1 MGALEPLW
9 CEFQYRSAA
18 VDLKDKF
25 FALNYDE
32 RRWQA
37 AENPEQSLLPFK
49 PSDKLKSVTLE
60 DMFRKQKLKQSAP
73 VVVKE
78 EQAEEDI
85 VVGLQDLAEAMGE

>member
-1 MGALEPLW
+1 M
-9 CEFQYRSAA
+9 
-18 VDLKDKF
+18 
-25 FALNYDE
+25 
-32 RRWQA
+32 
-37 AENPEQSLLPFK
+37 PFK

-78 EQAEEDI
+78 EQAEDI